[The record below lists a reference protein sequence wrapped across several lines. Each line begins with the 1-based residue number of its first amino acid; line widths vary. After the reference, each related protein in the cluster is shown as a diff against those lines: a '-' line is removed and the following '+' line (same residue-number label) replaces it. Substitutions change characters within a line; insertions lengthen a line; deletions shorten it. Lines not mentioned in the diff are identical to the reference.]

1 MQLLKYLQAQGLGSR
16 KQCQW
21 LIDND
26 CVAVNGEIRND
37 GKSEIDPAEVC
48 TLHIDG
54 EAVQA
59 VPQPYFYIVL
69 NKPADY
75 ETSHKRAIIRAC
87 SACFP
92 TTCATSICRPSD
104 AWMPT
109 PPAFC

>member
-26 CVAVNGEIRND
+26 CVAVNGGIRND
-37 GKSEIDPAEVC
+37 GKSEIDPAEVR

-59 VPQPYFYIVL
+59 SANHQVRTGHRGAGMAGQP
-69 NKPADY
+69 
-75 ETSHKRAIIRAC
+75 
-87 SACFP
+87 FP
-92 TTCATSICRPSD
+92 SLTFISY
-104 AWMPT
+104 
-109 PPAFC
+109 